1 MDKFIK
7 EITFKDFLN
16 AFGAHKDEFSLE
28 LRKYIN
34 NNDFFYKEI
43 IGKEKSLIINS
54 IDKKLKKKLF
64 SKSGEKRLKDWNN
77 GWKENYIEFKKK
89 KYRVSALIPKYI
101 HGDRPVR
108 WKQKFIHPKKK
119 FLEWRFSTV
128 FRTWLFSKYFKD
140 VENIFDF
147 GAGTACHL
155 ELISRI
161 FPKKKLYGFDW
172 SPYTKKI
179 IDLLRNKKKLNIF
192 GNRFDFFNINKKL
205 KIPFNTGVLTYGAL
219 EQVGDRHKKFIDY
232 LIKNKPQI
240 CVHVECMEN
249 MYDKKNKIDKLGYR
263 YHVQRG
269 YLKGFIPHLKKKEKE
284 KKIKIIKIKR
294 LYFGS
299 YYQEVYNYVI
309 WKTI

>member
-7 EITFKDFLN
+7 EIKFKDFIKS
-16 AFGAHKDEFSLE
+16 FGAHKDEFNLE

-34 NNDFFYKEI
+34 NNDFFYKNI
-43 IGKEKSLIINS
+43 IGKEKLLIINS
-54 IDKKLKKKLF
+54 IDQKIKKKLF

-89 KYRVSALIPKYI
+89 YRVSALIPKYI

-108 WKQKFIHPKKK
+108 WKQKFIYPKKK

-192 GNRFDFFNINKKL
+192 GNTFDFFNINKKL
-205 KIPFNTGVLTYGAL
+205 KIPLNTGVLTYGAL
-219 EQVGDRHKKFIDY
+219 EQVGAKHKKFIDY
-232 LIKNKPQI
+232 LIKNKPEI

-249 MYDKKNKIDKLGYR
+249 MYDKNNKIDKLGYR
-263 YHVQRG
+263 YHVQRR
-269 YLKGFIPHLKKKEKE
+269 YLKNFIPFLKKKEKE